1 MAGQG
6 EADAQRLQDASRS
19 GAGVHQLVKDK
30 RRGKRILVT
39 IQCLTRSLCSHL
51 LTFLNSLPSTL
62 HVPNFLPTFL
72 IQICTSSRHASPH
85 LNLTHISSVCLTTL
99 SSSTLFDR
107 QIHFNEAAMCAQLLP
122 FLPSSVPFPL
132 HFFSFFYSLSVHL
145 TLVSAYLILLICVCV
160 CMCVYHT
167 ARNNSLILWITS
179 SCPRTGP

>member
-6 EADAQRLQDASRS
+6 EADAQRLQNASRS
-19 GAGVHQLVKDK
+19 GAGVYQLVKDK

-85 LNLTHISSVCLTTL
+85 LNITHLSSVCLTTP
-99 SSSTLFDR
+99 SSTLFDR
-107 QIHFNEAAMCAQLLP
+107 QIHPRLHLIAKSTSTKLP
-122 FLPSSVPFPL
+122 CVPNSYLFSLHLFPSLFTSSVSSTL
-132 HFFSFFYSLSVHL
+132 CLSISH
-145 TLVSAYLILLICVCV
+145 
-160 CMCVYHT
+160 
-167 ARNNSLILWITS
+167 
-179 SCPRTGP
+179 